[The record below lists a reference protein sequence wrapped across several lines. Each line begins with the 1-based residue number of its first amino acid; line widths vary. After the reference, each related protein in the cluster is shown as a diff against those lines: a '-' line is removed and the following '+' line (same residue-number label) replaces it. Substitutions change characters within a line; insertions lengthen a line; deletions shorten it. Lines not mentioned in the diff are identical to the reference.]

1 MSARIV
7 KKEFFMDTK
16 EIIDRIF
23 KNPSIKY
30 ELTEFE
36 NLGKPI
42 HDILA
47 IYPKAVATGRDA
59 GKTKYYLKSFIPFS
73 SGNEEV
79 QVYVEDGKSNPEEI
93 VRQLWIYKLI
103 NQYGYKMDEIDLEAG
118 VQFGTEVGT
127 KAADIIVYTDN
138 AKETPK
144 IIVECKKPKRKDG
157 IEQLKSY
164 MNAKGAPVAVW
175 SNGSDSIILYRPY
188 PKEFDDTL
196 FDIPKR
202 GQEPKD
208 VLETKKTLLQLKRD
222 FNFKKIIQDLEEL
235 VLADSGKD
243 EFNEIFKLIFAK
255 IWDEKEALENRR
267 DKTVEFGKA
276 LDPDITFDRI
286 NGLFKRACEEW
297 PGIFKENEDIE
308 LAKRHL
314 QVCVGPIE
322 GVRLMGSN
330 LRIMDDAFEYL
341 LPTEAKKKKGQFFT
355 PRHVVEM
362 CVRMLNPTQKE
373 YVMDPSCGS
382 GGFLLHAMDWCYPAH
397 DNSQRELR
405 KHKYASKYLWG
416 IDFEARAAKTSR
428 ALMLIAGD
436 GHTNI
441 FGPDVSSLDPKTW
454 YESGSG
460 QALMYGLRQ
469 TRLTVKKI
477 PDNETLRDDDKAWE
491 YFDELKFDVIL
502 ANPPFAGEMKDRR
515 MLAHYDLAK
524 PALKRAGD
532 DKAPKE
538 ERDVLFIE
546 RILKMLRPGGRAAIV
561 LPQGKFNNSS
571 LAFIR
576 EWILK
581 KARLLA
587 VVGLHP
593 NTFKPHTGTK
603 TSVLFVQKYTEQQLV
618 DIARVHD
625 AVAKDCPAYET
636 EIQALLDGHEGDV
649 PEESIP
655 EAVADLIVETFNE
668 PEIEE
673 PAEENG
679 DGDNGDDETTE
690 PSSDEERITQAEE
703 KLDNLRSDLIRV
715 KQKLDDLGSDLEAL
729 EQQKQTELESI
740 EDQFENQI
748 AETQAA
754 WSGTKTALNAELKP
768 IKAEKRNQVKEV
780 KAEYGIKLKDTKA
793 QQKNRKKSLNNELK
807 RLEKEISAAEHDLK
821 LLTNRGKLE
830 LVLED
835 SDMIGTLK
843 ERWIA
848 AEVAK
853 RLDYPIFMAVSERG
867 GKNNSGDYEYVLDE
881 DGHLVEDA
889 SGQPKIDQDLVNY
902 DLTADELA
910 DAAAIADDQLC
921 VAEAFVRFAQQQG
934 FDFWGAE

>member
-1 MSARIV
+1 MKTNTIN
-7 KKEFFMDTK
+7 TK

-23 KNPSIKY
+23 KEPGIKF

-42 HDILA
+42 HQIIN
-47 IYPKAVATGRDA
+47 IYPKVVATGKDA

-79 QVYVEDGKSNPEEI
+79 QVYVEGGKSSPEEI
-93 VRQLWIYKLI
+93 VRQLWVYKLI
-103 NQYGYKMDEIDLEAG
+103 NQYDYKDDEIDLEKG

-127 KAADIIVYTDN
+127 KATDIIVYTD
-138 AKETPK
+138 ATKLTPK

-164 MNAKGAPVAVW
+164 MNAKGAPTAVW
-175 SNGSDSIILYRPY
+175 SNGADSIILYRPY
-188 PKEFDDTL
+188 PAQFDDTL

-202 GQEPKD
+202 GQAPKD
-208 VLETKKTLLQLKRD
+208 VLEAKKTLLQLKKD

-255 IWDEKEALENRR
+255 IWDEKEALENRK
-267 DKTVEFGKA
+267 DKVVEFRKA
-276 LDPDITFDRI
+276 IDPEITFDRI
-286 NGLFKRACEEW
+286 NNLFHKACEEW
-297 PGIFKENEDIE
+297 PGIFKDNEDIE

-322 GVRLMGSN
+322 GVRLLGSN

-362 CVRMLNPTQKE
+362 CVRMLNPKRKE

-382 GGFLLHAMDWCYPAH
+382 GGFLLHAMDWCYPVL
-397 DNSQRELR
+397 NNEQRESR
-405 KHKYASKYLWG
+405 KHNYAAKYLWG
-416 IDFEARAAKTSR
+416 IDFETRAAKTSR

-454 YESGSG
+454 YETGSG
-460 QALMYGLRQ
+460 QALMMGLRQ
-469 TRLTVKKI
+469 AKLTATKI
-477 PDNETLRDDDKAWE
+477 PENEPLNDDDKAWE
-491 YFDELKFDVIL
+491 YFDGLKFDVIL
-502 ANPPFAGEMKDRR
+502 ANPPFAGEIKDRK
-515 MLAHYDLAK
+515 MLVHYDLAK

-546 RILKMLRPGGRAAIV
+546 RILKMLKPGGRAAIV

-571 LAFIR
+571 LAYIR

-603 TSVLFVQKYTEQQLV
+603 TSVLFVQKYTQEQL
-618 DIARVHD
+618 DRIAKIHD
-625 AVAKDCPAYET
+625 EVAGDCPAYET
-636 EIQALLDGHEGDV
+636 EIKVLLAAHEAGEDV
-649 PEESIP
+649 PEEAIP
-655 EAVADLIVETFNE
+655 EAIADLIIETFAE
-668 PEIEE
+668 PEPEE
-673 PAEENG
+673 PNSGNGEEENG
-679 DGDNGDDETTE
+679 EDGSTT
-690 PSSDEERITQAEE
+690 PSEEDKLVEVEE
-703 KLDNLRSDLIRV
+703 KLSGLKTAHMTAR
-715 KQKLDDLGSDLEAL
+715 QKLINSESAVEAL
-729 EQQKQTELESI
+729 MEQHQQEIEAITKQWTGDKKELTAHLKTTKESQKAS
-740 EDQFENQI
+740 
-748 AETQAA
+748 
-754 WSGTKTALNAELKP
+754 LK
-768 IKAEKRNQVKEV
+768 
-780 KAEYGIKLKDTKA
+780 GLKDTQKEKVKA
-793 QQKNRKKSLNNELK
+793 LKAEIKALERQIPQAERELK
-807 RLEKEISAAEHDLK
+807 M
-821 LLTNRGKLE
+821 LTNRGKLE
-830 LVLED
+830 LILED
-835 SDMIGTLK
+835 EDLIGTLK

-867 GKNNSGDYEYVLDE
+867 GKSNSGDYDYSIDE
-881 DGHLVEDA
+881 DGSLVEFPEGHPQE
-889 SGQPKIDQDLVNY
+889 GQLVVNQDLVNY
-902 DLTADELA
+902 DLRPDDLA
-910 DAAAIADDQLC
+910 DASKIPDDKLC
-921 VAEAFVRFAQQQG
+921 IAEAFVRFAQEQG
-934 FDFWGAE
+934 LDFWRSE

>member
-1 MSARIV
+1 
-7 KKEFFMDTK
+7 MDTK

-23 KNPSIKY
+23 KEPGVKY
-30 ELTEFE
+30 ELSEFDT
-36 NLGKPI
+36 LGKPI
-42 HDILA
+42 HDLIT
-47 IYPKAVATGRDA
+47 IYPKTIESGRDA
-59 GKTKYYLKSFIPFS
+59 GKTKYFLKSFVPFS

-79 QVYVEDGKSNPEEI
+79 QVYVDGGKTAPEEI
-93 VRQLWIYKLI
+93 VRQLWVYKLI
-103 NQYGYKMDEIDLEAG
+103 NQYGYKADEIDLEKS
-118 VQFGTEVGT
+118 VQFGTEVST
-127 KAADIIVYTDN
+127 KAADIIVYTD
-138 AKETPK
+138 ATKDTPK

-175 SNGSDSIILYRPY
+175 SNGADSIILYRPY
-188 PKEFDDTL
+188 PAQFDDTL

-208 VLETKKTLLQLKRD
+208 VLEAAKTLLQLKKD

-255 IWDEKEALENRR
+255 IWDEKEALENRK
-267 DKTVEFGKA
+267 DKVVEFRKA
-276 LDPDITFDRI
+276 LDPEITFDRI
-286 NGLFKRACEEW
+286 NNLFHKACAEW

-382 GGFLLHAMDWCYPAH
+382 GGFLLHAMDWCYPAK
-397 DNSQRELR
+397 DSDARELR
-405 KHKYASKYLWG
+405 KHRYAAKYLWG
-416 IDFEARAAKTSR
+416 IDFETRAAKTSR

-454 YESGSG
+454 YETGSG
-460 QALMYGLRQ
+460 QALMQGLRQ
-469 TRLTVKKI
+469 AKLTAKKI
-477 PDNETLRDDDKAWE
+477 PENEPLTDDDKAWE

-502 ANPPFAGEMKDRR
+502 ANPPFAGEMKDRK
-515 MLAHYDLAK
+515 MLVHYELAK

-532 DKAPKE
+532 DKQPKE

-546 RILKMLRPGGRAAIV
+546 RILKMLKPGGRAAIV

-603 TSVLFVQKYTEQQLV
+603 TSVLFVQKYTKEQL
-618 DIARVHD
+618 DEIAKVHD
-625 AVAKDCPAYET
+625 EVAVACPDYEA
-636 EIQALLDGHEGDV
+636 EIQKVIDDSQAEVDV
-649 PEESIP
+649 PDDAIP
-655 EAVADLIVETFNE
+655 EAVADLIAETFAE

-673 PAEENG
+673 ISE
-679 DGDNGDDETTE
+679 DNGENNEETETSVATPEELIADAEDKLNQLKDE
-690 PSSDEERITQAEE
+690 
-703 KLDNLRSDLIRV
+703 LIKC
-715 KQKLDDLGSDLEAL
+715 KQKLSDIDSDIEAL
-729 EQQKQTELESI
+729 QEQQKTEVDVLQQQQQTEIDAISDGWTEKQSEL
-740 EDQFENQI
+740 
-748 AETQAA
+748 
-754 WSGTKTALNAELKP
+754 TKHLKP
-768 IKAEKRNQVKEV
+768 IKAEQRAVIR
-780 KAEYGIKLKDTKA
+780 ALKDEHKEA
-793 QQKNRKKSLNNELK
+793 LKGLKEKKKSEQKSFKADIK
-807 RLEKEISAAEHDLK
+807 RLEKEIPSAEKTLK
-821 LLTNRGKLE
+821 LLSNRGKLE
-830 LVLED
+830 LVLGD
-835 SDMIGTLK
+835 DDLIGTLK

-867 GKNNSGDYEYVLDE
+867 GKNNSGDYEYMTDE
-881 DGHLVEDA
+881 YGSLVEFPDGHPQEGQLVVN
-889 SGQPKIDQDLVNY
+889 QDIVNY
-902 DLTADELA
+902 DLISDDLV
-910 DAAAIADDQLC
+910 DAVKIPNEQIC
-921 VAEAFVRFAQQQG
+921 VAEAFVRFAQEQKLN
-934 FDFWGAE
+934 FWSEIK

>member
-1 MSARIV
+1 MNAGIDT
-7 KKEFFMDTK
+7 KESSMNTK

-23 KNPSIKY
+23 KDPATQY

-36 NLGKPI
+36 NLGKAI

-47 IYPKAVATGRDA
+47 IYPKTAATGRDA

-73 SGNEEV
+73 SDNEEV
-79 QVYVEDGKSNPEEI
+79 QVYVKDGKANPEEI
-93 VRQLWIYKLI
+93 VRQLWVYKLI
-103 NQYGYKMDEIDLEAG
+103 YQYGYKMDEIDLEAS

-138 AKETPK
+138 TKETPK

-175 SNGSDSIILYRPY
+175 SNGSDTIILYRPY

-208 VLETKKTLLQLKRD
+208 VLETKKTLLQLKKD

-255 IWDEKEALENRR
+255 IWDEKEALENRK

-286 NGLFKRACEEW
+286 NGLFKKACEEW

-382 GGFLLHAMDWCYPAH
+382 GGFLLHAMEWCYPAD
-397 DNSQRELR
+397 DNDKRELR
-405 KHKYASKYLWG
+405 KHRYAAKYLWG
-416 IDFEARAAKTSR
+416 VDFEARAAKTSR

-441 FGPDVSSLDPKTW
+441 FGPDVSSLDPRTW
-454 YESGSG
+454 FENASG
-460 QALMYGLRQ
+460 QALMQGLRQ
-469 TRLTVKKI
+469 AKLTAKKI
-477 PDNETLRDDDKAWE
+477 PEQENLKDEDKAWE

-502 ANPPFAGEMKDRR
+502 ANPPFAGEMKDRK
-515 MLAHYDLAK
+515 MLVHYDLAK

-603 TSVLFVQKYTEQQLV
+603 TSVLFVQKYTEQQLA

-625 AVAKDCPAYET
+625 EVAKDCPAYEA
-636 EIQALLDGHEGDV
+636 EIQALLAGQEGDV
-649 PEESIP
+649 AEENIP
-655 EAVADLIVETFNE
+655 EAVADLIAETFSE
-668 PEIEE
+668 PEAEE
-673 PAEENG
+673 PTEDNG
-679 DGDNGDDETTE
+679 DGEDGDEDAAE
-690 PSSDEERITQAEE
+690 PPSDEERITQAEE
-703 KLDNLRSDLIRV
+703 KVDNLRAELLRV
-715 KQKLDDLGSDLEAL
+715 KQKLADLDGDVEAL
-729 EQQKQTELESI
+729 ELQQQTEI
-740 EDQFENQI
+740 EAFSNTFD
-748 AETQAA
+748 
-754 WSGTKTALNAELKP
+754 GTKRELSAHLKP
-768 IKAEKRNQVKEV
+768 IKAQHKEAV
-780 KAEYGIKLKDTKA
+780 KALKAAQKEKTKRYKA
-793 QQKNRKKSLNNELK
+793 EIK
-807 RLEKEISAAEHDLK
+807 RLEKEIPAAERDLK
-821 LLTNRGKLE
+821 LLTTRGKLE
-830 LVLED
+830 LILD
-835 SDMIGTLK
+835 DGDLIGTLK

-867 GKNNSGDYEYVLDE
+867 GKNNSGDYEYVLDA

-889 SGQPKIDQDLVNY
+889 SGQPMIDQDLVNY
-902 DLTADELA
+902 DLTADDLA
-910 DAAAIADDQLC
+910 DAAAIPDDQLC
-921 VAEAFVRFAQQQG
+921 VAEAFVRFAQAEG

>member
-1 MSARIV
+1 MT
-7 KKEFFMDTK
+7 TK

-23 KNPSIKY
+23 KDPSTVY

-42 HDILA
+42 HDILS
-47 IYPKAVATGRDA
+47 IYPKAATTGRDA

-79 QVYVEDGKSNPEEI
+79 QVYVEDGKASPEEI
-93 VRQLWIYKLI
+93 VRQLWVYKLI
-103 NQYGYKMDEIDLEAG
+103 HQYGYKNDEIDLETS
-118 VQFGTEVGT
+118 VQFGTEVST

-138 AKETPK
+138 TKETPK
-144 IIVECKKPKRKDG
+144 VIVECKKPKRKDG

-196 FDIPKR
+196 FDLPKR

-208 VLETKKTLLQLKRD
+208 VLETKKTILQLKKD

-286 NGLFKRACEEW
+286 NGLFKKACEEW
-297 PGIFKENEDIE
+297 PGIFKENEEIE

-373 YVMDPSCGS
+373 FVMDPACGS
-382 GGFLLHAMDWCYPAH
+382 GGFLLHAMDWCYPAD
-397 DNSQRELR
+397 DNDKRELR
-405 KHKYASKYLWG
+405 KHRYAAKYLWG
-416 IDFEARAAKTSR
+416 IDFESRAAKTSR

-441 FGPDVSSLDPKTW
+441 FGPDVSSLDPRTW
-454 YESGSG
+454 FENPSG

-469 TRLTVKKI
+469 AKLTAKKI
-477 PDNETLRDDDKAWE
+477 PDHETLKDEDKAWE
-491 YFDELKFDVIL
+491 YFDELRFDVIL
-502 ANPPFAGEMKDRR
+502 ANPPFAGEIKDRK
-515 MLAHYDLAK
+515 MLVRYDLAK
-524 PALKRAGD
+524 PALKRAGE

-546 RILKMLRPGGRAAIV
+546 RILKMLHPGGRAAIV

-603 TSVLFVQKYTEQQLV
+603 TSVLFVQKYTEQQLA
-618 DIARVHD
+618 DIAQVHD
-625 AVAKDCPAYET
+625 EVAEACPAYDV
-636 EIQALLDGHEGDV
+636 EIKALLDSHDAEV
-649 PEESIP
+649 PEEAIP
-655 EAVADLIVETFNE
+655 EAVADLIAETFTE
-668 PEIEE
+668 PEAEE
-673 PAEENG
+673 PEEENG
-679 DGDNGDDETTE
+679 EGESGDEE
-690 PSSDEERITQAEE
+690 AAEQLSDEDRITQAEE
-703 KLDNLRSDLIRV
+703 KVENLKAELLRV
-715 KQKLDDLGSDLEAL
+715 KQKLADLASDAEAL
-729 EQQKQTELESI
+729 EQQQQTEI
-740 EDQFENQI
+740 EAISSTFEGNKRELS
-748 AETQAA
+748 AH
-754 WSGTKTALNAELKP
+754 LKP
-768 IKAEKRNQVKEV
+768 IKAQHKEREKALKATQKEKSKRY
-780 KAEYGIKLKDTKA
+780 KADI
-793 QQKNRKKSLNNELK
+793 K
-807 RLEKEISAAEHDLK
+807 RLEKEIPKADRDLK
-821 LLTNRGKLE
+821 LLTSRGTLE
-830 LVLED
+830 LILAD
-835 SDMIGTLK
+835 DDLIGTLK

-867 GKNNSGDYEYVLDE
+867 GKDNSGDYEYVLDE
-881 DGHLVEDA
+881 NGHLVEDV

-902 DLTADELA
+902 DLGPEDMANV
-910 DAAAIADDQLC
+910 AAIADDQLC
-921 VAEAFVRFAQQQG
+921 VAEAFVRFAQQHG
-934 FDFWGAE
+934 FDFWRAK

>member
-1 MSARIV
+1 MSQQA
-7 KKEFFMDTK
+7 KETFSTK

-23 KNPSIKY
+23 KDPATKY

-36 NLGKPI
+36 NLGKAI

-47 IYPKAVATGRDA
+47 IYPKTAATGRDA

-79 QVYVEDGKSNPEEI
+79 QVYVEDGKANPEEI
-93 VRQLWIYKLI
+93 VRQLWVYKLI
-103 NQYGYKMDEIDLEAG
+103 HQYDYKADEIDLEAS

-127 KAADIIVYTDN
+127 KSADIIVYSDN
-138 AKETPK
+138 TKETPK

-175 SNGSDSIILYRPY
+175 SNGSDSIIIYRPY
-188 PKEFDDTL
+188 PAQFDDTL

-202 GQEPKD
+202 DQAPKD
-208 VLETKKTLLQLKRD
+208 VLETKKTLLQLKKD
-222 FNFKKIIQDLEEL
+222 FNFKKIIQDMEEL

-255 IWDEKEALENRR
+255 IWDEKEALENRK

-286 NGLFKRACEEW
+286 NGLFKKACEEW

-382 GGFLLHAMDWCYPAH
+382 GGFLLHAMDWCYPAD
-397 DNSQRELR
+397 DNEKRELR
-405 KHKYASKYLWG
+405 KHKYAAKYLWG
-416 IDFEARAAKTSR
+416 VDFEARAAKTSR

-441 FGPDVSSLDPKTW
+441 FRPDVSSLDPRTW
-454 YESGSG
+454 FENNSG
-460 QALMYGLRQ
+460 QELMRGLRQ
-469 TRLTVKKI
+469 AKLTAAKI
-477 PDNETLRDDDKAWE
+477 PEQETLKDEDKAWE
-491 YFDELKFDVIL
+491 YFDELKFDIIL
-502 ANPPFAGEMKDRR
+502 ANPPFAGEMKDRK
-515 MLAHYDLAK
+515 MLVHYDLAK

-576 EWILK
+576 EWILR

-603 TSVLFVQKYTEQQLV
+603 TSVLFVQKYIEQQLA
-618 DIARVHD
+618 DIAWVHD
-625 AVAKDCPAYET
+625 EVAKDCPAYET
-636 EIQALLDGHEGDV
+636 EIQALLDAHEGDV
-649 PEESIP
+649 LEEAIP
-655 EAVADLIVETFNE
+655 EVVADLIAETFSE
-668 PEIEE
+668 PEAEE

-679 DGDNGDDETTE
+679 ENGDDEAAE
-690 PSSDEERITQAEE
+690 PPSDEDRLAQAEE
-703 KLDNLRSDLIRV
+703 KVDNLKGELLRV
-715 KQKLDDLGSDLEAL
+715 KQKLDDLDSDVEAL
-729 EQQKQTELESI
+729 QQQQQNEI
-740 EDQFENQI
+740 EGNTFH
-748 AETQAA
+748 
-754 WSGTKTALNAELKP
+754 GTKRDLSAHLKP
-768 IKAEKRNQVKEV
+768 IKAEHKEAV
-780 KAEYGIKLKDTKA
+780 KALKTAQKEKSKRYKA
-793 QQKNRKKSLNNELK
+793 EIK
-807 RLEKEISAAEHDLK
+807 RLGKDIPNAERDLK
-821 LLTNRGKLE
+821 LLTHRGKLE
-830 LVLED
+830 LILAD
-835 SDMIGTLK
+835 SDLIGTLK

-867 GKNNSGDYEYVLDE
+867 GKNNSGDYEYVLDA
-881 DGHLVEDA
+881 DGHLVEAA

-902 DLTADELA
+902 DLTVDDLA
-910 DAAAIADDQLC
+910 DAASITDDQLC
-921 VAEAFVRFAQQQG
+921 VAEAFVRFAQAEG
-934 FDFWGAE
+934 FDFWGAV

>member
-1 MSARIV
+1 MSQQA
-7 KKEFFMDTK
+7 KETFSTK

-23 KNPSIKY
+23 KDPATKY

-36 NLGKPI
+36 NLGKAI

-47 IYPKAVATGRDA
+47 IYPKTAATGRDA

-79 QVYVEDGKSNPEEI
+79 QVYVEDGKANPEEI
-93 VRQLWIYKLI
+93 VRQLWVYKLI
-103 NQYGYKMDEIDLEAG
+103 HQYDYKADEIDLEAS

-127 KAADIIVYTDN
+127 KSADIIVYSDN
-138 AKETPK
+138 TKETPK

-157 IEQLKSY
+157 LEQLKSY
-164 MNAKGAPVAVW
+164 MNKGAPVAVW
-175 SNGSDSIILYRPY
+175 SNGSDSIIIYRPY
-188 PKEFDDTL
+188 PAQFDDTL

-202 GQEPKD
+202 DQAPKD
-208 VLETKKTLLQLKRD
+208 VLETKKTLLQLKKD

-255 IWDEKEALENRR
+255 IWDEKEALENRK

-286 NGLFKRACEEW
+286 NGLFKKACEEW

-382 GGFLLHAMDWCYPAH
+382 GGFLLHAMDWCYPAD
-397 DNSQRELR
+397 DNEKRELR
-405 KHKYASKYLWG
+405 KHKYAAKYLWG
-416 IDFEARAAKTSR
+416 VDFEARAAKTSR

-441 FGPDVSSLDPKTW
+441 FGPDVSSLDPRTW
-454 YESGSG
+454 FENNSG
-460 QALMYGLRQ
+460 QELMRGLRQ
-469 TRLTVKKI
+469 AKLTAAKI
-477 PDNETLRDDDKAWE
+477 PEQETLKDEDKAWE
-491 YFDELKFDVIL
+491 YFDELKFDIIL
-502 ANPPFAGEMKDRR
+502 ANPPFAGEMKDRK
-515 MLAHYDLAK
+515 MLVHYDLAK

-576 EWILK
+576 EWILR

-603 TSVLFVQKYTEQQLV
+603 TSVLFVQKYTEQQLA
-618 DIARVHD
+618 DIAWVHD
-625 AVAKDCPAYET
+625 EVAKDCPAYET
-636 EIQALLDGHEGDV
+636 EIQALLDAHEGDV
-649 PEESIP
+649 LEEAIP
-655 EAVADLIVETFNE
+655 EVVADLIAETFSE
-668 PEIEE
+668 PEAEE

-679 DGDNGDDETTE
+679 ENGDDEAAE
-690 PSSDEERITQAEE
+690 PPSDEDRLAQAEE
-703 KLDNLRSDLIRV
+703 KVDNLKGELLRV
-715 KQKLDDLGSDLEAL
+715 KQKLDDLDSDVEAL
-729 EQQKQTELESI
+729 QQQQQNEI
-740 EDQFENQI
+740 EGNTFH
-748 AETQAA
+748 
-754 WSGTKTALNAELKP
+754 GTKRDLSAHLKP
-768 IKAEKRNQVKEV
+768 IKAEHKEAV
-780 KAEYGIKLKDTKA
+780 KALKTAQKEKSKRYKA
-793 QQKNRKKSLNNELK
+793 EIK
-807 RLEKEISAAEHDLK
+807 RLGKDIPNAERDLK
-821 LLTNRGKLE
+821 LLTHRGKLE
-830 LVLED
+830 LILAD
-835 SDMIGTLK
+835 SDLIGTLK

-867 GKNNSGDYEYVLDE
+867 GKNNSGDYEYVLDA
-881 DGHLVEDA
+881 DGHLVEAA

-902 DLTADELA
+902 DLTVDDLA
-910 DAAAIADDQLC
+910 DAASITDDQLC
-921 VAEAFVRFAQQQG
+921 VAEAFVRFAQAEG
-934 FDFWGAE
+934 FDFWGAV

>member
-1 MSARIV
+1 
-7 KKEFFMDTK
+7 MDTK
-16 EIIDRIF
+16 EILDRIF
-23 KNPSIKY
+23 KDPATQY
-30 ELTEFE
+30 ELTEFQ
-36 NLGKPI
+36 NLGKSI
-42 HDILA
+42 HDILD
-47 IYPKAVATGRDA
+47 IYPKTAATGREA

-79 QVYVEDGKSNPEEI
+79 QVYVEDGKAGPEEI
-93 VRQLWIYKLI
+93 VRQLWVYKLI
-103 NQYGYKMDEIDLEAG
+103 HQYGYKADEIDLEKS

-127 KAADIIVYTDN
+127 KSADIIVYSDSS
-138 AKETPK
+138 KLTPK
-144 IIVECKKPKRKDG
+144 IIIECKKPKRKDG

-188 PKEFDDTL
+188 PAQFDDTL

-208 VLETKKTLLQLKRD
+208 VLEAKKTLLQLKKA
-222 FNFKKIIQDLEEL
+222 FNFKKIVQDLEEL

-255 IWDEKEALENRR
+255 IWDEKEALENRK
-267 DKTVEFGKA
+267 DHLVEFSKA

-286 NGLFKRACEEW
+286 NTLFKKACEEW
-297 PGIFKENEDIE
+297 PGIFKVGEDIE

-362 CVRMLNPTQKE
+362 CVRMLNPTRKE
-373 YVMDPSCGS
+373 YVMDPACGS
-382 GGFLLHAMDWCYPAH
+382 GGFLLHAMDWCYPAD
-397 DNSQRELR
+397 DNEKREQR
-405 KHKYASKYLWG
+405 KHKYAGKYLWG
-416 IDFEARAAKTSR
+416 IDFEQRAAKTSR

-454 YESGSG
+454 YETGSG
-460 QALMYGLRQ
+460 QALMSGLRQ
-469 TRLTVKKI
+469 AKLTATPI
-477 PDNETLRDDDKAWE
+477 PENETLRDDDKAWD
-491 YFDELKFDVIL
+491 YFDELKFDIIL

-515 MLAHYDLAK
+515 MLTHYELAK

-532 DKAPKE
+532 DKQPKE

-546 RILKMLRPGGRAAIV
+546 RILKMLKPGGRAAIV

-576 EWILK
+576 EWVLK

-603 TSVLFVQKYTEQQLV
+603 TSVLFIQKYTLQQLADIAKVHDQVATACPDYEV
-618 DIARVHD
+618 DIQQLLDHHVAEIPEERVPEAIAD
-625 AVAKDCPAYET
+625 LLAETFAEPET
-636 EIQALLDGHEGDV
+636 EELAETNED
-649 PEESIP
+649 
-655 EAVADLIVETFNE
+655 ADSVDELQTF
-668 PEIEE
+668 
-673 PAEENG
+673 
-679 DGDNGDDETTE
+679 
-690 PSSDEERITQAEE
+690 SDEDRIEQAEE
-703 KLDNLRSDLIRV
+703 KLEALKSELFYI
-715 KQKLDDLGSDLEAL
+715 KQKLLDLASDTEVLVQQQQIELAVTQQQQKSELEAIL
-729 EQQKQTELESI
+729 EGWTGK
-740 EDQFENQI
+740 
-748 AETQAA
+748 A
-754 WSGTKTALNAELKP
+754 AELTTYNKP
-768 IKAEKRNQVKEV
+768 KKAEHKQAIQDIKGEYNAKLKISKDRQKAADKSL
-780 KAEYGIKLKDTKA
+780 KAE
-793 QQKNRKKSLNNELK
+793 QK
-807 RLEKEISAAEHDLK
+807 RLEKLIPQVERELK
-821 LLTNRGKLE
+821 LLTLRGKLE
-830 LVLED
+830 LVLD
-835 SDMIGTLK
+835 DVDLIGTLK

-867 GKNNSGDYEYVLDE
+867 GKDNSGDYVYMID
-881 DGHLVEDA
+881 DNGNLVEDHD
-889 SGQPKIDQDLVNY
+889 GQPKIDQDLVNY
-902 DLTADELA
+902 DLTASDLV
-910 DAAAIADDQLC
+910 DATGIPEEQFC
-921 VAEAFVRFAQQQG
+921 IAEAFVRFAQEQELE
-934 FDFWGAE
+934 FWREE

>member
-1 MSARIV
+1 
-7 KKEFFMDTK
+7 
-16 EIIDRIF
+16 
-23 KNPSIKY
+23 
-30 ELTEFE
+30 
-36 NLGKPI
+36 
-42 HDILA
+42 
-47 IYPKAVATGRDA
+47 
-59 GKTKYYLKSFIPFS
+59 
-73 SGNEEV
+73 
-79 QVYVEDGKSNPEEI
+79 
-93 VRQLWIYKLI
+93 
-103 NQYGYKMDEIDLEAG
+103 
-118 VQFGTEVGT
+118 
-127 KAADIIVYTDN
+127 
-138 AKETPK
+138 
-144 IIVECKKPKRKDG
+144 
-157 IEQLKSY
+157 
-164 MNAKGAPVAVW
+164 
-175 SNGSDSIILYRPY
+175 
-188 PKEFDDTL
+188 
-196 FDIPKR
+196 
-202 GQEPKD
+202 
-208 VLETKKTLLQLKRD
+208 
-222 FNFKKIIQDLEEL
+222 
-235 VLADSGKD
+235 
-243 EFNEIFKLIFAK
+243 
-255 IWDEKEALENRR
+255 
-267 DKTVEFGKA
+267 
-276 LDPDITFDRI
+276 
-286 NGLFKRACEEW
+286 
-297 PGIFKENEDIE
+297 
-308 LAKRHL
+308 
-314 QVCVGPIE
+314 
-322 GVRLMGSN
+322 
-330 LRIMDDAFEYL
+330 
-341 LPTEAKKKKGQFFT
+341 
-355 PRHVVEM
+355 
-362 CVRMLNPTQKE
+362 
-373 YVMDPSCGS
+373 
-382 GGFLLHAMDWCYPAH
+382 
-397 DNSQRELR
+397 
-405 KHKYASKYLWG
+405 
-416 IDFEARAAKTSR
+416 
-428 ALMLIAGD
+428 
-436 GHTNI
+436 
-441 FGPDVSSLDPKTW
+441 
-454 YESGSG
+454 
-460 QALMYGLRQ
+460 
-469 TRLTVKKI
+469 
-477 PDNETLRDDDKAWE
+477 
-491 YFDELKFDVIL
+491 
-502 ANPPFAGEMKDRR
+502 
-515 MLAHYDLAK
+515 
-524 PALKRAGD
+524 
-532 DKAPKE
+532 
-538 ERDVLFIE
+538 
-546 RILKMLRPGGRAAIV
+546 
-561 LPQGKFNNSS
+561 
-571 LAFIR
+571 
-576 EWILK
+576 
-581 KARLLA
+581 
-587 VVGLHP
+587 
-593 NTFKPHTGTK
+593 
-603 TSVLFVQKYTEQQLV
+603 
-618 DIARVHD
+618 VHD